1 MIRYAA
7 LLFAMVIVMMGVFGL
22 AAPQAFLDAIK
33 FFQAGQRIYLIS
45 AIRLV
50 IGIVV
55 FLAAPDARWPKG
67 VRFAGGLVFVL
78 GILTP
83 IAGNPL
89 PSVEFGWWAADFI
102 RPWAFATI
110 LFGGFII
117 AAVVPPRQHED

>member
-7 LLFAMVIVMMGVFGL
+7 LLFAMVIVMMGMFGL
-22 AAPQAFLDAIK
+22 AAPSAFLDAIT
-33 FFQAGQRIYLIS
+33 FFQAGPRIYLVS

-50 IGIVV
+50 IGTAIY
-55 FLAAPDARWPKG
+55 LAAPEARWPKG
-67 VRFAGGLVFVL
+67 VRLAGGLLLVL
-78 GILTP
+78 GVLTP